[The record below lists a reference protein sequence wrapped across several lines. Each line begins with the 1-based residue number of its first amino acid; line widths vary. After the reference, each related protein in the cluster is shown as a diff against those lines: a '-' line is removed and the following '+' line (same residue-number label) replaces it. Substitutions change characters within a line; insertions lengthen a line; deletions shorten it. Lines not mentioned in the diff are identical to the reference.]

1 MTPRISRYAVLAAM
15 VLLSGCSYTDN
26 LFGGSS
32 SSKTAAAP
40 PDQGTVYQIPASA
53 AETNAQPMFN
63 APASSSMSSTAS
75 SSGTVVGQKI
85 QELRGDLAKVKAN
98 LAQHQQDMAAAHTA
112 VQTDSTSYFNTVAG
126 INSRLQAGTTAGN
139 PELITAWNTAQ
150 STLDKLSADI
160 GRLNTIS
167 TQAAADSSLSSYI
180 ADNTRAAFALQGAV
194 DEDHRQLTLIQAD
207 NAATSV
213 QIDALLSSLSD
224 EINRQNNYVNNER
237 QNLVTLSQ
245 AIKAGQ
251 LFGPS
256 LANRVSGPPS
266 GAPMPPPRATP
277 KPQGANTGGA
287 LVVINFDRPD
297 VAYEQ
302 ALYTAVSQAL
312 ERKPSAT
319 FDLVAVAPN
328 AGNSAQVAVNADA
341 SKRNAE
347 KVMDSLTSMGLPA
360 DRVSLSATTSGDVK
374 NNQVRIFV
382 R

>member
-1 MTPRISRYAVLAAM
+1 M

-32 SSKTAAAP
+32 SSKTASAP
-40 PDQGTVYQIPASA
+40 PSQGTIYQIPASA

-63 APASSSMSSTAS
+63 APASSSASSAPS

-180 ADNTRAAFALQGAV
+180 ADNARAAFALQGAV

-213 QIDALLSSLSD
+213 QIDALLGSLSD

-256 LANRVSGPPS
+256 LANRVSGPPN
-266 GAPMPPPRATP
+266 GAPLPPPRATP

>member
-1 MTPRISRYAVLAAM
+1 
-15 VLLSGCSYTDN
+15 
-26 LFGGSS
+26 
-32 SSKTAAAP
+32 
-40 PDQGTVYQIPASA
+40 
-53 AETNAQPMFN
+53 
-63 APASSSMSSTAS
+63 
-75 SSGTVVGQKI
+75 
-85 QELRGDLAKVKAN
+85 
-98 LAQHQQDMAAAHTA
+98 
-112 VQTDSTSYFNTVAG
+112 
-126 INSRLQAGTTAGN
+126 
-139 PELITAWNTAQ
+139 
-150 STLDKLSADI
+150 
-160 GRLNTIS
+160 
-167 TQAAADSSLSSYI
+167 
-180 ADNTRAAFALQGAV
+180 
-194 DEDHRQLTLIQAD
+194 
-207 NAATSV
+207 V

>member
-1 MTPRISRYAVLAAM
+1 M

-32 SSKTAAAP
+32 SSKVAAAP
-40 PDQGTVYQIPASA
+40 PGQGTVYQIPASA

-63 APASSSMSSTAS
+63 APASMSSSSAS

-85 QELRGDLAKVKAN
+85 QELRADLAKIKAN
-98 LAQHQQDMAAAHTA
+98 LAQHQQDMAATHTA

-139 PELITAWNTAQ
+139 PELISAWNTAQ
-150 STLDKLSADI
+150 GTLDKLSADI

-180 ADNTRAAFALQGAV
+180 TDNARATFVLQGAV

-237 QNLVTLSQ
+237 QNLVTLAQ

-256 LANRVSGPPS
+256 LANRVSGMPNA
-266 GAPMPPPRATP
+266 APMPPRATP
-277 KPQGANTGGA
+277 KPQSANTNGA

-360 DRVSLSATTSGDVK
+360 DRVSLSATTSGEVK